1 MKNIKRVIAI
11 ILCLMMVL
19 TACTTT
25 EQPPKDNEQVEN
37 ENNNNN
43 EELTYKAGT
52 YTATKISYHGPLSV
66 EVTVDETTIK
76 DIKLTEF
83 NDTVM
88 VGSQAFETISKEIIE
103 NQTLKVDMVSGATIS
118 SAAVIGAVTDALTQ
132 AEANIDALKAK
143 TIQKG
148 APQQLNWETD
158 ILVIGSGMAGMSA
171 ALEAADNGAKVIMLE
186 RLGRIGGTSTLS
198 AGWVHAAGTSIQ
210 EKIGVED
217 NVDKFYE
224 DWMMLAG
231 NANDEYVDAEMVR
244 YTTEN
249 SPKNLEWLIDHGVRF
264 TDTIMAAGIYEGRNI
279 PRVHM
284 TEGGNG
290 FIMKF
295 LFETAEKSGVETHLN
310 TPATELIKEGNKIV
324 GAKAVDKEGN
334 EITIKAKAVIIAS
347 GGFAGN
353 KEMMAK
359 YYPQYTDY
367 VNTSV
372 NTGDSLVM
380 AEAVGAD
387 IIVKNALQLHHNL
400 GIDTSLGYFTPECV
414 YVTPEGERYV
424 DEAEYFYTRTRKLNE
439 KGFGDTHMIVPQEL
453 YETKKESID
462 KAIEIGKGFKFDT
475 IEELAE
481 AMDMKVDVLTN
492 TITRYNELVEA
503 GQDSDFNKPS
513 QYLFPIEAPYIGL
526 DLTGNLNDTYV
537 SIRINMNAQVIDKDG
552 NVIEGLYAA
561 GGAASAQTLNQEYI
575 GSGSALL
582 NGLTF
587 GRVAAA
593 HAANN
598 LNN

>member
-1 MKNIKRVIAI
+1 MNTSKRIFAI
-11 ILCLMMVL
+11 VLCLMMVL
-19 TACTTT
+19 SACTTT
-25 EQPPKDNEQVEN
+25 QQPPTNNEQVEN
-37 ENNNNN
+37 DKDKDK
-43 EELTYKAGT
+43 EELTYKVGR
-52 YTATKISYHGPLSV
+52 YTATKTSYHGPLSV

-88 VGSQAFETISKEIIE
+88 VGSQAFDTISKEIIE
-103 NQTLKVDMVSGATIS
+103 NQSLKVDMVSGATIS
-118 SAAVIGAVTDALTQ
+118 SAAVISAVTDALTQ
-132 AEANIDALKAK
+132 AEANIDLLKAK
-143 TIQKG
+143 TIEKE
-148 APQQLNWETD
+148 APKQLNWETD

-171 ALEAADNGAKVIMLE
+171 ALEAADNGVKVIMLE
-186 RLGRIGGTSTLS
+186 KLGRIGGTSTLS

-210 EKIGVED
+210 EKIGIED

-224 DWMMLAG
+224 DWMMLAE
-231 NANDEYVDAEMVR
+231 NANDEYVDAAMVR
-244 YTTEN
+244 YTTDN
-249 SPKNLEWLIDHGVRF
+249 SPKNIEWLIDHGVRF

-290 FIMKF
+290 YIMKF

-310 TPATELIKEGNKIV
+310 TPATELIKEGNKVV
-324 GAKAVDKEGN
+324 GAKAVDKDGN
-334 EITIKAKAVIIAS
+334 EITIKADAVIIAS

-367 VNTSV
+367 ENFSV
-372 NTGDSLVM
+372 NKGDSLVM
-380 AEAVGAD
+380 AEAVGAE
-387 IIVKNALQLHHNL
+387 IIEKNALQLHHNL
-400 GIDTSLGYFTPECV
+400 GIDSSLGYFTPECV

-439 KGFGDTHMIVPQEL
+439 KGFGDTHMLVPQNL

-462 KAIEIGKGFKFDT
+462 KAIEIGKGFKFET

-481 AMDMKVDVLTN
+481 AMDMKADVLKN
-492 TITRYNELVEA
+492 TIDRYNDLVEA
-503 GQDSDFNKPS
+503 GLDSDFNKPS
-513 QYLFPIEAPYIGL
+513 EYLLPIEAPYIGL

-537 SIRINMNAQVIDKDG
+537 SIRINNNAQVIDTNG
-552 NVIEGLYAA
+552 NIIEGLYAS

-593 HAANN
+593 HAADK
-598 LNN
+598 LKK